1 MHRGLRSIRVAAPL
15 VMAML
20 LAACG
25 QKGALYLPDES
36 RNAVVTPVES
46 SVPMAS
52 PAPAAPPAPAAAEP
66 APAATPA
73 PVTPADPD
81 EAEAKRRNNN
91 PPPPN

>member
-1 MHRGLRSIRVAAPL
+1 MHRGLRSIRVAASL
-15 VMAML
+15 VVAML

-52 PAPAAPPAPAAAEP
+52 PAPAAA
-66 APAATPA
+66 PA